1 MKTQYGATV
10 RQMRTPED
18 AAEIVDMARE
28 LALAVQDPRPPVSAE
43 SLLRDG
49 LGPER
54 WFDGWL
60 AETDGRVCGYAL
72 TCRGFEAHTGKKR
85 LWLGDLYVRESARN
99 RGTGR
104 ALLEML
110 ARYAIECGCDAI
122 YWELWRQNRTGR
134 AFYER
139 LNAQELADL
148 AIMRLDTTTWLAT
161 LSVPGDRG

>member
-1 MKTQYGATV
+1 MKAQDNVTV
-10 RQMRTPED
+10 RPMRTRED

-28 LALAVQDPRPPVSAE
+28 LALAVQDPRPPITAE

-54 WFDGWL
+54 WFDCWL
-60 AETDGRVCGYAL
+60 AETEGQVSGYAL

-104 ALLEML
+104 ALLETL
-110 ARYAIECGCDAI
+110 ARYAVERGCDAI
-122 YWELWRQNRTGR
+122 YWELWRQNTAGR

-139 LNAQELADL
+139 LKAQELTDL
-148 AIMRLDTTTWLAT
+148 ALMRLS
-161 LSVPGDRG
+161 LSK